1 VDFSK
6 ITAYAARSQPLAGS
20 WSAFGAFTGQ
30 YAFNSVLASELFSY
44 GGDQFGRGHDPSELV
59 GDHGAAIKL
68 ELRYSGALP
77 LASGGNYTAYSFYD
91 HGQVRQRDPAGLK
104 AVESGASVGIGLR
117 FGIGPY
123 VTGSIEAA
131 KPVIRVVAAE
141 GNQDTRFYGSIAVRF

>member
-1 VDFSK
+1 VDFTK
-6 ITAYAARSQPLAGS
+6 ITAFAARAQPIAGN

-30 YAFNSVLASELFSY
+30 YAFNSVLSSELFSY

-68 ELRYSGALP
+68 ELRYSGGLP
-77 LASGGNYTAYSFYD
+77 LASGGNYTAYGFYD
-91 HGQVRQRDPAGLK
+91 HGQVRQRDAGGLK
-104 AVESGASVGIGLR
+104 AVESGASFGFGLR
-117 FGIGPY
+117 FAIGPY